1 MIRPIVDGLRS
12 RFLVSVAEVDHQDAW
27 QRCSIGIALVGGDV
41 SVVEQAAD
49 QIERF
54 IWQARD
60 TEVLEIDRHW
70 FDAGG

>member
-1 MIRPIVDGLRS
+1 MVKPIVAGLRS
-12 RFLVSVAEVDHQDAW
+12 RFSVSVAEIGHQDAW

-41 SVVEQAAD
+41 AMVEQAAD

-60 TEVLEIDRHW
+60 TEVLGIERQW
-70 FDAGG
+70 FDSDH